1 MIVCDEYLAISAV
14 SETLPPT
21 LAGQTLV
28 TTHSTY
34 GRLLRVI
41 EALGVSDSPYVGKLS
56 RLVRQWS
63 EDERE
68 QFRVAP
74 HIGTIA
80 LLDPR
85 PFLGTTAHLSA
96 RHRVSWLAAEL
107 LAAALHHQAP
117 LWVGDEQNL
126 PRGISAITAA
136 EGGPE
141 IHISG
146 GPSVNLV

>member
-1 MIVCDEYLAISAV
+1 MIVCDEYLAIAV
-14 SETLPPT
+14 VSGTLPPT
-21 LAGQTLV
+21 LAEQTLA

-41 EALGVSDSPYVGKLS
+41 EALGNTDSPYVGKLS
-56 RLVRQWS
+56 RLVQQWS

-74 HIGTIA
+74 SIGTID

-85 PFLGTTAHLSA
+85 PFLGRTAHLSA
-96 RHRVSWLAAEL
+96 RFRVSWLAAEL
-107 LAAALHHQAP
+107 LAAALHHQAS
-117 LWVGDEQNL
+117 LWVGDKQNL
-126 PRGISAITAA
+126 PRGIAEIVAV

-146 GPSVNLV
+146 GPTVDLV